1 MSDSSTDTP
10 APVPNPPSPQKGT
23 PVHDTADKGCL
34 LMLFLLLIGVF
45 LFPAILLLGGSPVIV
60 PLMTAFLLALA
71 TPFLNPAERMND
83 RAKWTGRFLTWLG
96 LVLLFAGAAVAA
108 YFFLFPRKPI

>member
-1 MSDSSTDTP
+1 MPDSPNHSP
-10 APVPNPPSPQKGT
+10 APADKGT

-45 LFPAILLLGGSPVIV
+45 LFPAIMLLGGSPVIV
-60 PLMTAFLLALA
+60 PIMTAFLLALA

-83 RAKWTGRFLTWLG
+83 RAKWTGRILTWLG
-96 LVLLFAGAAVAA
+96 LVLLFAGAAVAT
-108 YFFLFPRKPI
+108 YYFLFPRKPF